1 MGGMDIEQFYDADP
15 RRRPSTEVEFGTE
28 WKDGHGIRYEL
39 DWIADTGE
47 LYAMREP
54 VPPGWEDPFGG
65 IHVRSGD
72 SAPTDGMTVTVVAN
86 IATRESV
93 EDVLRGWEQAIDQP
107 NSIDWL
113 VQRLATRV
121 RPPRVPS
128 HGQSV
133 MLAGLTP
140 VSIGETSP
148 ETVLREPLAASAR
161 SGPSPFRPH

>member
-1 MGGMDIEQFYDADP
+1 MTDVDIEQFYDADP

-28 WKDGHGIRYEL
+28 WKDGHGVRYEL

-47 LYAMREP
+47 LYTMREP

-86 IATRESV
+86 IATREWV

-113 VQRLATRV
+113 VQRLRDSGSAT
-121 RPPRVPS
+121 PS
-128 HGQSV
+128 S
-133 MLAGLTP
+133 
-140 VSIGETSP
+140 
-148 ETVLREPLAASAR
+148 
-161 SGPSPFRPH
+161 